1 MISRTFTPRILV
13 VDDDLDTL
21 GLIRMVLKRSGYDV
35 TTASRWEEV
44 TDRLEMSKEANTHFD
59 VVILDIMMPGHS
71 GYDVFRAMEVV
82 LNKMPPVIFLSAKNT
97 VDAMVMASEMG
108 AAKYLTKPT
117 TPEKLLDAVR
127 DVLNRTH

>member
-21 GLIRMVLKRSGYDV
+21 GLIRMVLKRAGYDV

-44 TDRLEMSKEANTHFD
+44 TDRLEMSKEANTPFD
-59 VVILDIMMPGHS
+59 LVILDIMMPGHS

-82 LNKMPPVIFLSAKNT
+82 LRKMPPVIFLSAKNT
-97 VDAMVMASEMG
+97 VDAMVTASELG

-127 DVLNRTH
+127 NVLNRAR